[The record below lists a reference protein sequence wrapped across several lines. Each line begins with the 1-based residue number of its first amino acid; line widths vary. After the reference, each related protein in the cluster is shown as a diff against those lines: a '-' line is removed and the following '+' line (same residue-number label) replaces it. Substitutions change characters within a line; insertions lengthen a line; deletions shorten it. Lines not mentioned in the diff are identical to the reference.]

1 MSRWRPSGLG
11 LRARI
16 TLFFAFG
23 GLLLSV
29 TIAIATLT
37 LARQS
42 LLDQRDDL
50 AFAVATGNGR
60 RVQTL
65 LTPDAEVQAIFASL
79 STTEGTYALISSGD
93 DNWTAATPEVFNAE
107 NVPGSLVDLVDRS
120 QAGRMRTDLDGR
132 PALVTGI
139 PLPGTGQAAYFEALL
154 LDDVEETLEGLA
166 IIVFSVGAVAT
177 LLAAALGSWASR
189 RTLTP
194 LVEFRAA
201 AESLAAGEL
210 DTRLE
215 APADADLASLT
226 ASFNEMAGALENRI
240 ERDARFASEVSH
252 ELRSP
257 LMTLSASIEVL
268 DNQRDQLS
276 ERGQTALDLL
286 RGDVDRFTQ
295 LVEDLLEI
303 SRYDVGTASL
313 HAEPLR
319 FAEFVRQ
326 AVAHGP
332 HPDAIVTSSDAAER
346 TVIQADKR
354 RLAQTIANLVDN
366 ATKYGDG
373 QITVELDRI
382 DDIVMLAVEDEGPGV
397 PHEERGQIFDRFSRG
412 SAAGSRG
419 PDSGSGLGLSLVAEH
434 VGLHGGW
441 VWVDDRTDRRPGAR
455 FLVAWPV
462 GEAPSDDQHLAEE
475 LTP

>member
-1 MSRWRPSGLG
+1 MSSWRPSSLG

-37 LARQS
+37 LARQN

-65 LTPDAEVQAIFASL
+65 LTPDTDVQTIFASL
-79 STTEGTYALISSGD
+79 STAEGTYGLIYAGD
-93 DNWTAATPEVFNAE
+93 DDWTAATTEVFNRD
-107 NVPGSLVDLVDRS
+107 NVPQSLVALVENE
-120 QAGRMRTDLDGR
+120 QAGRMRTTLDGR

-139 PLPGTGQAAYFEALL
+139 PLPDTESAAYYEALL
-154 LDDVEETLEGLA
+154 LDDVEETLRGLA

-177 LLAAALGSWASR
+177 LLAAALGAWASR

-226 ASFNEMAGALENRI
+226 ASFNEMARALENRI
-240 ERDARFASEVSH
+240 DRDARFASEVSH

-276 ERGQTALDLL
+276 ERGRTALDLL
-286 RGDVDRFTQ
+286 LSDVDRFTQ

-326 AVAHGP
+326 AVAHGSR
-332 HPDAIVTSSDAAER
+332 PDAVVTSSELAET

-354 RLAQTIANLVDN
+354 RLAQTLANLIDN
-366 ATKYGDG
+366 ATKYGAG
-373 QITVELDRI
+373 EITVELDRI

-397 PHEERGQIFDRFSRG
+397 PEEERGQIFDRFSRG

-419 PDSGSGLGLSLVAEH
+419 QDSGSGLGLSLVAEH

-441 VWVDDRTDRRPGAR
+441 VWVDDRSDGRPGAR

-462 GEAPSDDQHLAEE
+462 GEVPAEEEPAAEE
-475 LTP
+475 LTS